1 MNKFDKTVNK
11 IFPTIALP
19 IIAVAGVLLIVLMLA
34 DTRGKNNENNAYI
47 RVINCI
53 VSYNASD
60 RTQEQIENC
69 YVTVEHDLNI
79 KLQRY
84 DSSDK

>member
-1 MNKFDKTVNK
+1 MSK
-11 IFPTIALP
+11 IALP
-19 IIAVAGVLLIVLMLA
+19 IIIVAAGLMFLFIVA
-34 DTRGKNNENNAYI
+34 DARGTSNENNAYI

-53 VSYNASD
+53 VSYNAAD
-60 RTQEQIENC
+60 RTQEQIEKC
-69 YVTVEHDLNI
+69 YSTVENDLSI